1 MVSPGRTGP
10 FPKGNPQDSGNKVFE
25 MNFEDKWNFEEREEE
40 GIWAGGENLSR
51 NVEMSAYTRDLENR
65 SCLVWPS

>member
-1 MVSPGRTGP
+1 
-10 FPKGNPQDSGNKVFE
+10 